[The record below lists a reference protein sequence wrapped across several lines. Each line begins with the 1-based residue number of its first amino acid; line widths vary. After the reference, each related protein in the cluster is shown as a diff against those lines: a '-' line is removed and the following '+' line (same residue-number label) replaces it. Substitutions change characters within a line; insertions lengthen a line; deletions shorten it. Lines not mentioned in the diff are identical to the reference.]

1 MPDQVRAAVLV
12 EPGRYEVQ
20 EFPRPALADGAL
32 LMEVEMSGI
41 CGTDKHT
48 FLGETKQY
56 AGTPAETDTPF
67 PIIQGHENVGVVA
80 EITPSAAERI
90 EFYGRPLA
98 VGDRITMCPDIV
110 CGRCYPCTHVMGYVW
125 CDRSEC
131 YGNSFTSAEPPHLLG
146 GWAEHLYVR
155 PDTFVYK
162 VPDGLSPRVAVLAEL
177 MACTA
182 SLDKVKEFSS
192 YALEGFNSGDTVLVI
207 GSGPLGL
214 LHIAKADLMGA
225 GQIIATDLSAYRL
238 EWAKRCG
245 ADATLDVS
253 ATSPEERIER
263 VRELTGGRG
272 ADVVLHM
279 ANTPASFVEGIEML
293 KRGGMMLEMGNFADT
308 GETSINVHRHVC
320 SKNIRL
326 IGLTNHPSTGYGPA
340 LRLLE
345 RYADRYPF
353 DEMVTHEFGLAEAE
367 TAMRT
372 SMSPESMKVAIVPQR
387 RAESFPY

>member
-1 MPDQVRAAVLV
+1 MTDAVRAAVLV
-12 EPGRYEVQ
+12 APGRYEVR
-20 EFPRPALADGAL
+20 EFPRPTLADGAL
-32 LMEVEMSGI
+32 LMQVEMSGI

-80 EITPSAAERI
+80 EITPAAAERV
-90 EFYGRPLA
+90 EFYGRRLA
-98 VGDRITMCPDIV
+98 VGDRITMCPDVV

-125 CDRSEC
+125 CDNSQC

-146 GWAEHLYVR
+146 GWAEYLYLR

-162 VPDGLSPRVAVLAEL
+162 VPDGLPPRVAVLAEL

-192 YALEGFNSGDTVLVI
+192 YAMEGFNSGDTVVVI

-214 LHIAKADLMGA
+214 LHVVKADLMGA
-225 GQIIATDLSAYRL
+225 GQIIATDLSRYRL
-238 EWAKRCG
+238 DWARRCG
-245 ADATLDVS
+245 ADEVLDVS
-253 ATSPEERIER
+253 ATTPEERLDR

-279 ANTPASFVEGIEML
+279 ANTPRSFVEGIEML
-293 KRGGMMLEMGNFADT
+293 KRGGMMVEMGNFADT
-308 GETSINVHRHVC
+308 GEVSLNVHRHIC

-353 DEMVTHEFGLAEAE
+353 AEMVTHEFGLADVE

-372 SMSPESMKVAIVPQR
+372 SMSPDSMKVAVVP
-387 RAESFPY
+387 ASGGP